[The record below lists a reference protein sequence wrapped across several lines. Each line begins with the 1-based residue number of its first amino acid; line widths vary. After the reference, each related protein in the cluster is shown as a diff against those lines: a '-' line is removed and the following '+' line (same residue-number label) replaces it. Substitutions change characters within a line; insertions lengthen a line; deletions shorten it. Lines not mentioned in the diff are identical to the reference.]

1 MRPTALSHA
10 VSRPLIAAVM
20 AVSALAVL
28 PGCAVSRG
36 QSSVGQYVD
45 DATISTQIKSR
56 FVADKKV
63 DAVAIKVET
72 LNGEVMLTGFAKN
85 GEERLEAERI
95 ARGVNGVKTVRNDIV
110 VRS

>member
-1 MRPTALSHA
+1 MRTTTL
-10 VSRPLIAAVM
+10 SRPLIAA
-20 AVSALAVL
+20 ALALSALTVL

-36 QSSVGQYVD
+36 QSTVGQYVD

-72 LNGEVMLTGFAKN
+72 LNGEVMLTGFAKT
-85 GEERLEAERI
+85 GEEKMEAERI
-95 ARGVNGVKTVRNDIV
+95 ARGVNGVKAVRNEIA
-110 VRS
+110 VRG